1 MKNIQCKSILPS
13 LLLIPLC
20 VLSAL
25 GLTILLY
32 YLIYTL
38 LESAFYPNDPLS
50 FPAGLVRTGYAI
62 VLVILYLVLYRTK
75 APELLKAILLA
86 SPVAAVIITTVFK
99 FYDQPAVF
107 IPIMLVIPAVCAFIL
122 YRAHK
127 PWVYYYSLAISSLV
141 AIWYA
146 WPRI

>member
-1 MKNIQCKSILPS
+1 MRNIQWKSTLPV
-13 LLLIPLC
+13 LVLIP
-20 VLSAL
+20 VAGVAAL

-38 LESAFYPNDPLS
+38 LESIFYPTDPLS

-75 APELLKAILLA
+75 APELLKAILLV
-86 SPVAAVIITTVFK
+86 SPVAAVIITAVFK

-107 IPIMLVIPAVCAFIL
+107 IPIMLMIPALCAFIL

-127 PWVYYYSLAISSLV
+127 PWIYYYSLAISSLV

-146 WPRI
+146 WPRV